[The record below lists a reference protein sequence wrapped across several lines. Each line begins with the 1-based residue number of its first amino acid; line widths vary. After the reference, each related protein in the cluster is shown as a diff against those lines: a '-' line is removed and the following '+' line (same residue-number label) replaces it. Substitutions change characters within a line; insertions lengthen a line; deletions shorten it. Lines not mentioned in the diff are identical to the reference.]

1 MRTNEQRLAAL
12 HARGAQLQKAR
23 RDRRVLLLSAVG
35 TAVCLGAALLPVLL
49 APDFPGETGLRSA
62 GNAISASL
70 FAESP
75 VLYTLAIVIVA
86 FLLGV
91 TATLFCLRLRAWH
104 ERQEAALRQ
113 EEAETRQSEE
123 IQ

>member
-70 FAESP
+70 FAECP
-75 VLYTLAIVIVA
+75 TLHFLAIAIVA
-86 FLLGV
+86 FLLGAV
-91 TATLFCLRLRAWH
+91 ATVFCFHLRAWH
-104 ERQEAALRQ
+104 NRQ